1 LQRELGWA
9 YQRIGLLQGNVNDA
23 NLGNADAALSSFR
36 KAIVNWESP
45 ITIPKTSARCWGSIF
60 SGKGK
65 FWRGWARP
73 LPRWPAIGKVSRSFE
88 AAANKS
94 APHAVEL
101 AAGHTKTAAALAA
114 MGKWQDAA
122 AAYQKA
128 LAIVEPL
135 AAAQP
140 PDFAALYAV
149 ADASFGMGELSKKE
163 AQHSAAARQRNLW
176 MEARNWYRKSA
187 EAWRRIPSPA
197 AIGAS
202 GFACGNPKDVS
213 RMISICDAA
222 LREPAGAPS

>member
-1 LQRELGWA
+1 LGEPNHHSKDIREMLGFN
-9 YQRIGLLQGNVNDA
+9 LLWKGEILA
-23 NLGNADAALSSFR
+23 RMGKTAAALASYR
-36 KAIVNWESP
+36 EGIA
-45 ITIPKTSARCWGSIF
+45 
-60 SGKGK
+60 
-65 FWRGWARP
+65 
-73 LPRWPAIGKVSRSFE
+73 SFE